1 MPLKDCT
8 VIIILP
14 VNFYLEAKMKKRIR
28 LGVNIDHVATVRN
41 ARRTFEP
48 DPVHAAVIADLA
60 GADQITL
67 HVREDRR
74 HVNERDLKLIKEVIH
89 SRVNLEM
96 AATEEMI
103 NLAIEVKPHQ
113 VTLVPER
120 REEITT
126 EGGLDV
132 AGQKDKIKE
141 AVERLKEAGIVV
153 NLFIDP
159 DEEQIRAA
167 KEVGADAIELHTG
180 RYAEAFNDKKEKETE
195 EELER
200 LKKAARFGKELG
212 LKVYAGHGLTYKN
225 VKPVAEIPEIEEL
238 NIGHS
243 IVANAVLKG
252 LKEAVQEMIK
262 IINS

>member
-1 MPLKDCT
+1 VPK
-8 VIIILP
+8 V
-14 VNFYLEAKMKKRIR
+14 R

-74 HVNERDLKLIKEVIH
+74 HVNERDLKLIKELIH
-89 SRVNLEM
+89 SKVNLEM
-96 AATEEMI
+96 AITEEMI
-103 NLAIEVKPHQ
+103 QLALEVKPHQ

-132 AGQKDKIKE
+132 VNQMEKVKS
-141 AVERLKEAGIVV
+141 AVERLKRTGITV
-153 NLFIDP
+153 NLFVDP
-159 DEEQIRAA
+159 EEEQIRASA
-167 KEVGADAIELHTG
+167 QVGADAVELHTG
-180 RYAEAFNDKKEKETE
+180 TYAEAWARNDAEGVER
-195 EELER
+195 ELER
-200 LKKAARFGKELG
+200 LRKSANLAKTLG

-225 VKPVAEIPEIEEL
+225 VKPIAQIPEVEEL

-243 IVANAVLKG
+243 IVANAILKG
-252 LKEAVQEMIK
+252 LKEAVQEMLRIVK
-262 IINS
+262 E

>member
-1 MPLKDCT
+1 MPK
-8 VIIILP
+8 V
-14 VNFYLEAKMKKRIR
+14 R

-74 HVNERDLKLIKEVIH
+74 HVNERDLKLIKELIH
-89 SRVNLEM
+89 SKVNLEM
-96 AATEEMI
+96 AITEEMI
-103 NLAIEVKPHQ
+103 QLALEVKPHQ

-132 AGQKDKIKE
+132 VNQMEKVKS
-141 AVERLKEAGIVV
+141 AVERLKRTGITV
-153 NLFIDP
+153 NLFVDP
-159 DEEQIRAA
+159 EEEQIRASA
-167 KEVGADAIELHTG
+167 QVGADAVELHTG
-180 RYAEAFNDKKEKETE
+180 TYAEAWARNDAEGVER
-195 EELER
+195 ELER
-200 LKKAARFGKELG
+200 LRKSATLAKTLG

-225 VKPVAEIPEIEEL
+225 VKPIAQIPEVEEL

-243 IVANAVLKG
+243 IVANAILKG
-252 LKEAVQEMIK
+252 LKEAVQEMLRIVK
-262 IINS
+262 E

>member
-1 MPLKDCT
+1 VPK
-8 VIIILP
+8 V
-14 VNFYLEAKMKKRIR
+14 R

-74 HVNERDLKLIKEVIH
+74 HVNERDLKLIKELIH
-89 SRVNLEM
+89 SKVNLEM
-96 AATEEMI
+96 AITEEMI
-103 NLAIEVKPHQ
+103 QLALEVKPHQ

-132 AGQKDKIKE
+132 VNQMEKVKS
-141 AVERLKEAGIVV
+141 AVERLKRAGITV
-153 NLFIDP
+153 NLFVDP
-159 DEEQIRAA
+159 EEEQIRASA
-167 KEVGADAIELHTG
+167 QVGADAVELHTG
-180 RYAEAFNDKKEKETE
+180 TYAEAWARNDAEGVER
-195 EELER
+195 ELER
-200 LKKAARFGKELG
+200 LRKSATLAKTLG

-225 VKPVAEIPEIEEL
+225 VKPIAQIPEVEEL

-243 IVANAVLKG
+243 IVANAILKG
-252 LKEAVQEMIK
+252 LKEAVQEMLRIVK
-262 IINS
+262 E